1 MSFYSLTLQH
11 GVPFQ
16 PVNIRASKD
25 PLSLIGRIL
34 EQNSRSY
41 TKLDDL
47 IEIGQN
53 LVRAGLAPNE
63 TTAES
68 STGKK
73 QLIDR
78 LQDQD
83 QDLVEASRRIL
94 SMAIEAA
101 LSEGDFD
108 TAYSYIVNRL
118 SPTTSGTCKDQSP
131 TQQSQEARTEDDISW
146 RSAYLAGRA
155 NPSKGSH
162 SPCSARRL
170 EQRLE
175 LLSLAILLAP
185 SSHLAEILQVWRAV
199 EGDLSSLLAREAAEE
214 DQWNSKGDGSKP
226 SRGSSTL
233 PGGFAP
239 STVDMDQDANQK
251 ARRQSRVTAAAANEE
266 APMGLFDVARGA
278 AQAFS
283 KNAFPLRGAASA
295 TKSPVEEATRQRP
308 LSMSSD
314 SGSDGKEERVRKRD
328 MVANAVTGG
337 LASGIGWV
345 IGAPK
350 T

>member
-25 PLSLIGRIL
+25 PLSLVGRIL
-34 EQNSRSY
+34 EQNPRSY
-41 TKLDDL
+41 TKLDDMV
-47 IEIGQN
+47 EIGQN
-53 LVRAGLAPNE
+53 LVRAGLSSQGKLQPTDRSHREDDNLL
-63 TTAES
+63 ES
-68 STGKK
+68 F
-73 QLIDR
+73 
-78 LQDQD
+78 
-83 QDLVEASRRIL
+83 RRITA
-94 SMAIEAA
+94 MAIEAS

-118 SPTTSGTCKDQSP
+118 SPTVSGASKVKSSPQKGQEQKD
-131 TQQSQEARTEDDISW
+131 EDDISW

-155 NPSKGSH
+155 TPPKSST
-162 SPCSARRL
+162 SQSSVRLL
-170 EQRLE
+170 EQRME
-175 LLSLAILLAP
+175 LLSLALILAP
-185 SSHLAEILQVWRAV
+185 SSQLAEILEVWRAV
-199 EGDLSSLLAREAAEE
+199 EGDLTSLLAREAAEE

-226 SRGSSTL
+226 STGSSNL
-233 PGGFAP
+233 PGGFGS
-239 STVDMDQDANQK
+239 STVDSDQLANQK
-251 ARRQSRVTAAAANEE
+251 PRRQSRVTAAAANEE

-295 TKSPVEEATRQRP
+295 TTSPIEGVTRDRP

-314 SGSDGKEERVRKRD
+314 SGSDGKGERVRKRD

-345 IGAPK
+345 IGAPAPPK
-350 T
+350 A